1 MRLAAILIVVA
12 LTGCSTSTPA
22 PIPAPQAVTLDSVGQ
37 GLDQIDAA
45 VAASVQV
52 AREMNKA
59 GKPDKVESELS
70 VAAANLPIPGDPAV
84 AVARQRSEKA
94 TSAEYEDQRKKAQA
108 KAAEIEKAWNDL
120 EGQVRENKKLI
131 AGKEAQILELKDK
144 IESGKRDVF
153 SITGAGLVVIGG
165 LVWAFTSWKMGAPL
179 LMAGAFCGAFSYIVD
194 SPFFF
199 WISAVTSL
207 ACAGIFVWWVFDKA
221 RDNINE
227 NETTKE
233 IQNR

>member
-1 MRLAAILIVVA
+1 MVA

-22 PIPAPQAVTLDSVGQ
+22 PVPVPKAVTLDSIGQ
-37 GLDQIDAA
+37 GLDQIDTA

-59 GKPDKVESELS
+59 GKPEKVESELS
-70 VAAANLPIPGDPAV
+70 VAAANLPAPGEPAV

-108 KAAEIEKAWNDL
+108 KAAEIEKAWVDL
-120 EGQVRENKKLI
+120 EAQVQQNKKLI
-131 AGKEAQILELKDK
+131 AGKEAQILELQAKV
-144 IESGKRDVF
+144 ESGKKDIF
-153 SITGAGLVVIGG
+153 TLTGAGLVVIGG
-165 LVWAFTSWKMGAPL
+165 LLWAFTSWKMGAPL
-179 LMAGAFCGAFSYIVD
+179 LLAGAFCAAFSYIVD

-199 WISAVTSL
+199 WVSAATSL

-221 RDNINE
+221 RDNIND
-227 NETTKE
+227 NETPKE